1 MFAIELNFFSSASP
15 GTPRELSIS
24 SIGSTWV
31 KLKWSI
37 SRVYSIVAH
46 YEITCTNHNGS
57 GKTIKISRNL
67 AVNVTGLTPE
77 TMYEFVVVAVSSDG
91 GVTGRSQSS
100 NPVQCHTTILGEQ

>member
-1 MFAIELNFFSSASP
+1 VFAIELNFSLASP
-15 GTPRELSIS
+15 DTPRELSIS

-37 SRVYSIVAH
+37 SMVYSVVAH
-46 YEITCTNHNGS
+46 YEISYTDHSGS
-57 GKTIKISRNL
+57 GKTTNISNL

-91 GVTGRSQSS
+91 GVTGRSQPS
-100 NPVQCHTTILGEQ
+100 NPVQCHTTILGKQY